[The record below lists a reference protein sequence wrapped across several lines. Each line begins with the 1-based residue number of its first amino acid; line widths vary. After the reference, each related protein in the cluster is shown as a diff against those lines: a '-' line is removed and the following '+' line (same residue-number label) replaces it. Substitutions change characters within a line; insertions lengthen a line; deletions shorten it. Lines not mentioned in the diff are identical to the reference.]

1 MTPTSRNSESD
12 KDNRDAVEHPV
23 EPVLD
28 LHTFRPSEVAD
39 LVVEYLLACREQGFT
54 TVELIH
60 GKGSGSLARTVHA
73 TLSRLDFVESY
84 ELGHGPGGGWGR
96 TRVDLR
102 N

>member
-12 KDNRDAVEHPV
+12 SDAVEHAI

-39 LVVEYLLACREQGFT
+39 LVTEYLRECRARGFT

-60 GKGSGSLARTVHA
+60 GKGSGALARTVHA
-73 TLSRLDFVESY
+73 TLSRLETVESF
-84 ELGHGPGGGWGR
+84 ELGHGPRGGWGR
-96 TRVDLR
+96 TRVRLR

>member
-1 MTPTSRNSESD
+1 MIPISRNSEID
-12 KDNRDAVEHPV
+12 RHAVEYPV

-39 LVVEYLLACREQGFT
+39 LVGEYLRACREQGLT

-73 TLSRLDFVESY
+73 TLSRVDFVESY
-84 ELGHGPGGGWGR
+84 ELGHGPRGGWGR
-96 TRVDLR
+96 TRVKLTHQLL
-102 N
+102 